1 MATPSS
7 PANALVAAT
16 VAASAINHRRGVLAK
31 LPRGPF
37 CYDDRFALRPPRRPP
52 PARRNVPSGWLV
64 PPVLSLISDQ
74 FLLVYF
80 VYFFKFLIIFQTI

>member
-31 LPRGPF
+31 LPRGRVLLRRQVCFAAAQAPTTCSTERPF
-37 CYDDRFALRPPRRPP
+37 RV
-52 PARRNVPSGWLV
+52 ARS
-64 PPVLSLISDQ
+64 SCSESDQ
-74 FLLVYF
+74 
-80 VYFFKFLIIFQTI
+80 